1 MNDRPIAARRRLLLA
16 GAGALVAGCASPV
29 FLPAPPGGG
38 ASPVVRVGDRWRY
51 AQIDLYRNELTDE
64 LTMDVVEAAP
74 LLRVRVVDAGGT
86 ARPEEIYESAWRVIQ
101 EPSYGDVIVF
111 GYPNPVLPTLLDAGG
126 SERIA
131 NRIRAGSDELWHLWT
146 EWIDAPG
153 WEAIRVPAGE
163 FVALRV
169 RRRINF
175 ESPDP
180 FRFFS
185 TRYETLWYAPQVKRW
200 VRREWTGQYYWA
212 GMTIR
217 EAPILED
224 RIAWELLEH
233 RPA

>member
-1 MNDRPIAARRRLLLA
+1 MQNRPIAARRRLLLA
-16 GAGALVAGCASPV
+16 GAGVLVAGCASPV
-29 FLPAPPGGG
+29 HLPAPPGGG
-38 ASPVVRVGDRWRY
+38 GTPVLRVGDRWRY
-51 AQIDLYRNELTDE
+51 AQIDLYRNERTDE
-64 LTMDVVEAAP
+64 LTMDVVEVAP
-74 LLRVRVVDAGGT
+74 LLRVRVSDASGT
-86 ARPEEIYESAWRVIQ
+86 LRTEEIYERAWRVIQ
-101 EPSYGDVIVF
+101 EPSYGDVILF
-111 GYPNPVLPTLLDAGG
+111 SHPNPVLPTRLEAGG

-131 NRIRAGSDELWHLWT
+131 NRIRAGGDELWHLWT

-185 TRYETLWYAPQVKRW
+185 TRYETLWYAPQVNRW

-224 RIAWELLEH
+224 RIAWELLEY
-233 RPA
+233 RAA

>member
-1 MNDRPIAARRRLLLA
+1 MHDRPIAQRRRLLLA
-16 GAGALVAGCASPV
+16 GAGALLAGCAAPAYV
-29 FLPAPPGGG
+29 PAPDG
-38 ASPVVRVGDRWRY
+38 AGTTPVVRVGDRWRY
-51 AQIDLYRNELTDE
+51 AQIDLYRKERTGE
-64 LTMDVVEAAP
+64 LTMEVVEVAP
-74 LLRVRVVDAGGT
+74 LLRVRVSDTTGT
-86 ARPEEIYESAWRVIQ
+86 PRPDEIYERAWRVIQ

-111 GYPNPVLPTLLDAGG
+111 SYPNPVLPTRLDAGG

-131 NRIRAGSDELWHLWT
+131 NRIRAGGDELWHLWT

-153 WEAIRVPAGE
+153 WETIRVPAGE

-169 RRRINF
+169 QRRINF

-185 TRYETLWYAPQVKRW
+185 TRYETLWYAPQVNRW

-212 GMTIR
+212 GMTVR

-224 RIAWELLEH
+224 RIAWELLEY